1 MELNREE
8 LKNEL
13 TKASHRKYTTGFM
26 FSDGKPTQNYESSI
40 QEQNSKFMAIVL
52 KKEDGRILDEQRN
65 KFAVDDE
72 LEILSPSSEF
82 NKILKI
88 EKMTDETGANL
99 TEAKNV
105 QQKIWIYT
113 NQNISEGDILRK

>member
-1 MELNREE
+1 L
-8 LKNEL
+8 
-13 TKASHRKYTTGFM
+13 
-26 FSDGKPTQNYESSI
+26 I
-40 QEQNSKFMAIVL
+40 
-52 KKEDGRILDEQRN
+52 EQRN
-65 KFAVDDE
+65 KFAIGDE

-88 EKMTDETGANL
+88 EKMTDETGTVL